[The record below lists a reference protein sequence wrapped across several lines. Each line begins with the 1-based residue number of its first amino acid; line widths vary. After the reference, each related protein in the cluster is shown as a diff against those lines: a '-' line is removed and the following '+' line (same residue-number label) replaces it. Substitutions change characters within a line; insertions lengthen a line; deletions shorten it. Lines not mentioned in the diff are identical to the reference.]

1 MRLAEVVGGWKIE
14 GVPALRKVAEIL
26 LRGKS
31 SIKLASS
38 VSLGHWILRLM
49 IKSKFEINVGNLCF
63 IILF

>member
-1 MRLAEVVGGWKIE
+1 VRLAEVVGGWKIE